1 MTENIQLPE
10 RHGRVSG
17 LIRKTGEALP
27 YGADMASTWV
37 GAVST
42 FVHITAH
49 KSARISKAISR
60 DLSDRAGVVTLE
72 WKEIVKAI
80 AAHAA
85 AAVDNIRVLRAPQ
98 IEVERRR
105 QAELAAQRLAAI
117 VESSDDAII
126 AKNLD
131 GIITNWNRG
140 AQRLLGYTA
149 EEVIGKP
156 NTMLIPPDRLDEE
169 SAILARI
176 CNCERVNHY
185 ETIRRH
191 KDGSLVEISLTVSP
205 IKNSEGKI
213 VGVSKIAR
221 DITDR
226 RRAQEQQRLLL
237 KEMNHRIKNVFA
249 ISSSLV
255 TLSAR
260 SADTPEH
267 LASAVRERLGALA
280 RAHALTLSKPSDE
293 TIGTEQPTTL
303 HALIGTI
310 VSPYEDKAR
319 ARFAVNGP
327 DIRLAGGVVTALA
340 LLLHEF
346 ATNAA
351 KHGAL
356 SMPGG
361 HVDIECSNDNDL
373 FVLIWKERGGPR
385 LNLRPDSE
393 GFGSLLAHATV
404 KGQLGGEISR
414 DWKPEG
420 LTIWLS
426 VPRERL
432 MD

>member
-280 RAHALTLSKPSDE
+280 RAHALTLSKPSD
-293 TIGTEQPTTL
+293 
-303 HALIGTI
+303 
-310 VSPYEDKAR
+310 
-319 ARFAVNGP
+319 
-327 DIRLAGGVVTALA
+327 
-340 LLLHEF
+340 
-346 ATNAA
+346 
-351 KHGAL
+351 
-356 SMPGG
+356 
-361 HVDIECSNDNDL
+361 
-373 FVLIWKERGGPR
+373 
-385 LNLRPDSE
+385 
-393 GFGSLLAHATV
+393 
-404 KGQLGGEISR
+404 
-414 DWKPEG
+414 
-420 LTIWLS
+420 
-426 VPRERL
+426 
-432 MD
+432 